1 MFIQNKGFTGEYFT
15 ATGERIQK
23 IRNTQSNFDKVLE
36 RLFGITNINKFI
48 STLEDELFFEVI
60 PRSAGEKLYNVIKL
74 GDLTQDEFRK
84 EYIYSG
90 TDGFISFCT
99 MLDIL

>member
-1 MFIQNKGFTGEYFT
+1 MFIQNKGFIGDYFQ

-23 IRNTQSNFDKVLE
+23 IRNIQSNSGEVLE
-36 RLFGITNINKFI
+36 RLFGITDINKFNCI
-48 STLEDELFFEVI
+48 LEDELFFEVI
-60 PRSAGEKLYNVIKL
+60 PRSASQKLHNAIKL
-74 GDLTQDEFRK
+74 GNLTQDTFRE
-84 EYIYSG
+84 EYTYSG